1 VGVLRL
7 FDQGLEFVYSLL
19 VTTRDVHVLHLEAQ
33 VPLRYQSVTA
43 RVDLSLELWVKFDS
57 KLLRF
62 LLLVTKHLH
71 ALQNCLVLVY
81 VLDALHE
88 IDNIELLLKLEVG
101 DLGCIK
107 QLHIDISLRVLDCN
121 QNLVESSVVI
131 GFDGFGKLLLLPLD
145 LRVDVVA
152 EADWSFLL

>member
-19 VTTRDVHVLHLEAQ
+19 VTSRDVHVLHLEAQ

-43 RVDLSLELWVKFDS
+43 RVDLSLKLRVKFDS

-81 VLDALHE
+81 VLDAFHE

-131 GFDGFGKLLLLPLD
+131 GFDGLGKLLLLPLD
-145 LRVDVVA
+145 L
-152 EADWSFLL
+152 